1 MFRRIRKKAV
11 RRRLGLLAAVLC
23 SAALT
28 ISAAL
33 PEALPAAAEGPL
45 IIAHRGA
52 SGHAPENT
60 MAAFELAER
69 MEADFIELDVRLSK
83 DGELVVIHDKTV
95 DRITGHTGDV
105 GDYTLE
111 ELQGMDSGSYY
122 GQAFAEQK
130 LLSLEDVLTR
140 FYGRIGL
147 LIEVKDPQLYPGI
160 EEKLAEALRR
170 HELLQMIEELGYGAG
185 LGGAAGAPAGL
196 FGAPAG
202 VQEELL
208 ARELFMP
215 RESRFRA
222 GVIIQS
228 FNFASM
234 YRVHRLLP
242 DIPVGVLVHAD
253 RHPLS
258 DETLAELASFA
269 DYINCSYDLL
279 DAALVRRIH
288 EQGGKVMAW
297 TIRKKRDMAR
307 MKRLGTDGIITDYPD
322 WR

>member
-1 MFRRIRKKAV
+1 MFKMTRKAFV
-11 RRRLGLLAAVLC
+11 WRRLGLLAAALFG
-23 SAALT
+23 AALT
-28 ISAAL
+28 LSAAV

-95 DRITGHTGDV
+95 DRITNRTGDV

-111 ELQGMDSGSYY
+111 ELQGMDAGSYY
-122 GQAFAEQK
+122 GKTFSEQK
-130 LLSLEDVLTR
+130 LLSLEDVLAR

-147 LIEVKDPQLYPGI
+147 LIEVKDPQHYPGI

-170 HELLQMIEELGYGAG
+170 HELLQTIAELGYGAG
-185 LGGAAGAPAGL
+185 LGGTAGAPAGVL
-196 FGAPAG
+196 GVPSA
-202 VQEELL
+202 VQEEML
-208 ARELFMP
+208 ARGPFMP
-215 RESRFRA
+215 RERWFRA
-222 GVIIQS
+222 GVIVQS

-234 YRVHRLLP
+234 HRFHELLP

-253 RHPLS
+253 RHPLT
-258 DETLAELASFA
+258 DETLAELASYA
-269 DYINCSYDLL
+269 DYINYSYDLL
-279 DAALVRRIH
+279 NAALVRRIH
-288 EQGGKVMAW
+288 GQGSKVMAW
-297 TIRKKRDMAR
+297 TIRKKADMER